1 MVSLGKSKVV
11 VGVTGGKIKGKVGSK
26 GRLTHHLGIPYAA
39 PPVGARRWKAPAPVE
54 PWRGTKKCTSYGPG
68 GFQRGAGM
76 SDFFDGV
83 IASIGL
89 SKVRGKA
96 LATAMKVMRTK
107 ESEDCL
113 TLNVHAPVGAE
124 GLPVMVW
131 IHGGDHTDGDSS
143 MPTYNSTVFPERGCV
158 LVTLNYRL
166 GLMGFFAHPDLAVES
181 PDGVSGNYG
190 LLDQIAALEW
200 VRDNIAGFGGD
211 PGRVTIFGESAGG
224 EAVLNLMT
232 SSRARGLFH
241 GAIAQSPSDSARW
254 LHLRRPA
261 LDFTS
266 AEDASVAFA
275 DLAVG
280 PAAGQVARLRSME
293 PDAVYELYRA
303 HPELGRY
310 FYPVV
315 DGVILPSTPMSAF
328 SAQQQASVPLIM
340 GYNADEASLFLD
352 FIHPAGGEFEAPQSG
367 EPVTMTDARATWER
381 SYPTPEQVDRLMAAY
396 PGLATLDRTAVANQ
410 LRDHMFGVHVDHGS
424 RQHAA
429 GGHPVYRYHF
439 RAVPPSKKQ
448 TAGAFHAAEIFYVFD
463 APLPLV
469 PVAADAHLLARDMGD
484 RWFAF
489 AATGVPDSPGREPW
503 PSYDPGDP
511 KHMVFD
517 RPRSTVQPC
526 PPQPGLDV
534 MRERIAWLTDSLRG
548 PVEGGAGPSAVV
560 GDADESAGTPVGA
573 AAGD

>member
-1 MVSLGKSKVV
+1 M
-11 VGVTGGKIKGKVGSK
+11 
-26 GRLTHHLGIPYAA
+26 
-39 PPVGARRWKAPAPVE
+39 
-54 PWRGTKKCTSYGPG
+54 
-68 GFQRGAGM
+68 
-76 SDFFDGV
+76 
-83 IASIGL
+83 
-89 SKVRGKA
+89 
-96 LATAMKVMRTK
+96 
-107 ESEDCL
+107 
-113 TLNVHAPVGAE
+113 
-124 GLPVMVW
+124 
-131 IHGGDHTDGDSS
+131 
-143 MPTYNSTVFPERGCV
+143 
-158 LVTLNYRL
+158 LVTFNYRL

-200 VRDNIAGFGGD
+200 VRDNITAFGGD

-232 SSRARGLFH
+232 SPRARGLFH
-241 GAIAQSPSDSARW
+241 GAIAQSPSDSGRW

-266 AEDASVAFA
+266 AEDAGRVRRSRRRS
-275 DLAVG
+275 G
-280 PAAGQVARLRSME
+280 AGQIARLRAME
-293 PDAVYELYRA
+293 PEAIYELYRA

-328 SAQQQASVPLIM
+328 SGQQQASVPLII
-340 GYNADEASLFLD
+340 GYNADEASLFVD
-352 FIHPAGGEFEAPQSG
+352 FMHPAGGEFEAPQSG
-367 EPVTMTDARATWER
+367 EPVTIADARATWER
-381 SYPTPEQVDRLMAAY
+381 SYPTPEQVDRLLAAY
-396 PGLATLDRTAVANQ
+396 PGLATLDRKAVVSQ
-410 LRDHMFGVHVDHGS
+410 LGDHMFGVHVDHGS

-463 APLPLV
+463 SPLPLV
-469 PVAADAHLLARDMGD
+469 PVAADAHLLAREMGD

-489 AATGVPDSPGREPW
+489 AATGVPDSPGREQW
-503 PSYDPGDP
+503 PAYDAGDP
-511 KHMVFD
+511 QHMVFD

-534 MRERIAWLTDSLRG
+534 MRERIAWLTESLQG
-548 PVEGGAGPSAVV
+548 PVGL
-560 GDADESAGTPVGA
+560 GA
-573 AAGD
+573 AQRVVEERRAARGDRRSVPAPAMNAGSVGYGVAVASARRRSCWLRSTAR